1 MITTLKNTG
10 RRLAVGSA
18 IASLAVLGSLG
29 VSAGGASAATPG
41 IMDGPPAAPA
51 PIPGAPMPNPNP
63 YEIPIPVP
71 IPGGGG

>member
-18 IASLAVLGSLG
+18 IASFAILGSVVG
-29 VSAGGASAATPG
+29 VSPGVAHAGT

-63 YEIPIPVP
+63 YELPIPVP